1 MFRRKMDERLST
13 WRADPF
19 RVPLVISGV
28 RGCGKTATVR
38 AFARSHYDS
47 VVWLNFRERPELAS
61 IFDGAL
67 DAETLT
73 MKMRP
78 LLGASAEFAP
88 GRTLLVM
95 DEAERC
101 PEVHTSLKFFRTDG
115 RYDVIVILSGPWQG
129 ACSSVPVGSERCLQM
144 RPLDLE
150 EFLWACGVSAEE
162 TAAVGAALE
171 AETPLAEDVLSR
183 WQRQLARYAATGGMP
198 TCVETLLRT
207 ERLSA
212 VRSEQKRLLEWLVSD
227 LAVRSLANVW
237 RRSAACLQSVPAQL
251 AKPNRKFQYALL
263 EKGARSEAFDAVWEQ
278 LAAAGL
284 ATRCFGLSGTAL
296 PLDLQATKSS
306 FRVFLNDVGLFA
318 ALLPEKTQR
327 AMLAGDFS
335 APGVAESLAA
345 DFFIKAERRFYFF
358 RRSSGL
364 DLDFVI
370 RWKGRSTPV
379 EVHARTENAKALK
392 TVLAQPETYG
402 VTSAVRLE
410 FHNVSRSGAVLSLP
424 FFMGCFLTKP

>member
-1 MFRRKMDERLST
+1 MFRRKMDDRLST
-13 WRADPF
+13 WRADPY

-162 TAAVGAALE
+162 TAVVGAALE

-251 AKPNRKFQYALL
+251 AKQNRKFQYALL

-284 ATRCFGLSGTAL
+284 VTRCFGLSGTAL

-306 FRVFLNDVGLFA
+306 FRV
-318 ALLPEKTQR
+318 
-327 AMLAGDFS
+327 
-335 APGVAESLAA
+335 VAESLAA

-379 EVHARTENAKALK
+379 EVHARTGNAKALK

-424 FFMGCFLTKP
+424 FFMGCFLMKP